1 MANTFLAA
9 DGIDVGA
16 SLHEPDL
23 LDTARKVMA
32 DAAGQD
38 CEIILPVDA
47 TVATKLEAN
56 APTAWQRWTASQRD
70 EMILDIGPET
80 IAMLNARLDSVRT
93 VVWNGPFGAFEIEPF
108 DTGTNAVARHVAS
121 ATKSRQAHFGG
132 RWRRHGGG
140 PEPGRR
146 DQLISR
152 MFQPPVARSSNGS
165 RARCCRAWTY

>member
-47 TVATKLEAN
+47 TRCDEIRGQCPHRVAA
-56 APTAWQRWTASQRD
+56 
-70 EMILDIGPET
+70 
-80 IAMLNARLDSVRT
+80 LDSIRK
-93 VVWNGPFGAFEIEPF
+93 
-108 DTGTNAVARHVAS
+108 GTR
-121 ATKSRQAHFGG
+121 
-132 RWRRHGGG
+132 
-140 PEPGRR
+140 
-146 DQLISR
+146 
-152 MFQPPVARSSNGS
+152 
-165 RARCCRAWTY
+165 